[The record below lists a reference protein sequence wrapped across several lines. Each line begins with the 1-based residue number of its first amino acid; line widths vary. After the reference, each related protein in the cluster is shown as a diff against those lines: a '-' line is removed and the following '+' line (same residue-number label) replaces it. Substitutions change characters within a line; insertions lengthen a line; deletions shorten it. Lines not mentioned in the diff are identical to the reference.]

1 MKICIQRSLLTDSME
16 TVADIIPTAEAVAD
30 YLRAQWGGLGYGVEA
45 DKIRVEPYCFDER
58 INWETYIVLLDG
70 HAVAFSDG
78 PLSLT
83 LPDLPESS
91 APSIQPELHQPTK
104 S

>member
-1 MKICIQRSLLTDSME
+1 
-16 TVADIIPTAEAVAD
+16 
-30 YLRAQWGGLGYGVEA
+30 
-45 DKIRVEPYCFDER
+45 
-58 INWETYIVLLDG
+58 LLDG